1 MGFEWDPQKNTQNIE
16 KHGVSFEEAQ
26 LAFLDS
32 GRVVLDDVKHSTSRE
47 RRYFL
52 LGLVGECVLTVRFTV
67 RGENIRIL
75 GAGYWRAGKGMY
87 EQAKE

>member
-1 MGFEWDPQKNTQNIE
+1 MGFEK
-16 KHGVSFEEAQ
+16 AQ

-52 LGLVGECVLTVRFTV
+52 LGLVGERVLTVRFTV
-67 RGENIRIL
+67 RRETIRIL
-75 GAGYWRAGKGMY
+75 
-87 EQAKE
+87 